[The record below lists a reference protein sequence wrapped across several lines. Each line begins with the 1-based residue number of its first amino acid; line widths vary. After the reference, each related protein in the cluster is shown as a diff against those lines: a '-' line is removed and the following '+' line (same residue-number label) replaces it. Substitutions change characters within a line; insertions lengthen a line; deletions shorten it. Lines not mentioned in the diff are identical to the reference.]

1 MLCNTRE
8 QKPMGREIQC
18 TWITVTFSGFET
30 GLPLKVGLN
39 PCSNLTFR
47 LSFTQRRIHYADS
60 VAKGFLNG
68 SNRNEMWRD
77 LPEISFLCI

>member
-1 MLCNTRE
+1 
-8 QKPMGREIQC
+8 MGREMQC

-30 GLPLKVGLN
+30 DLPPKVGLN

-60 VAKGFLNG
+60 NAKRFLNG
-68 SNRNEMWRD
+68 SNRNEMGQD
-77 LPEISFLCI
+77 L